1 MRVLNITGYHFFRV
15 EINVKKT
22 DVTAKHGRDNKHLC
36 NLWIKIAG
44 VIDIVPK
51 VYVLCLL
58 FRGGVI
64 LWWKTGDMY
73 S

>member
-22 DVTAKHGRDNKHLC
+22 GVTAKHGRDNKHLC

-51 VYVLCLL
+51 STCSVCY
-58 FRGGVI
+58 FGGG
-64 LWWKTGDMY
+64 GDIMVENR
-73 S
+73 